1 MRIAVDA
8 TRLLREVRGIGR
20 YVRAL
25 LPRFVEQRADVSLL
39 LFSKPADV
47 AKLSEWVAADPHL
60 SGRAE
65 VESIRNIQKARA
77 DVFWYP
83 WNIALPAPAHGTVVA
98 TIHDVANLA
107 VPDPRWT
114 AWGKNF
120 RWRVRYEATVRRA
133 TLIVADSAFTA
144 NEVHRMLGVPHD
156 RIRVVL
162 LAADDGP
169 VPPLADNGEAL
180 KRLGVQAPFVLTVGA
195 ADRRKN
201 YAMLERAVRQV
212 VSGGARMNLVQAG
225 PRRHTS
231 RKLEEPWL
239 RTLGFVSESDLVA
252 LYRATT
258 ALIMPSNYEGF
269 GLPVLEAMRL
279 GTPVICARTSSLPEV
294 AGDAAAWFAPGNDV
308 QLADAITRLITD
320 PSLRESMRAAS
331 LSQEALF
338 SWDTTAR
345 QTLAVFDEAAHVVL

>member
-25 LPRFVEQRADVSLL
+25 LPRFVEQRADTSLL
-39 LFSKPADV
+39 LLSRPSDV
-47 AKLSEWVAADPHL
+47 VKLRGWVAADPQL

-65 VESIRNIQKARA
+65 VQSIRGIEKARA

-83 WNIALPAPAHGTVVA
+83 WNIALPTPTRGAVVA

-120 RWRVRYEATVRRA
+120 RWRMRYEATVRRA
-133 TLIVADSAFTA
+133 TLIVADSLFTKS
-144 NEVHRMLGVPHD
+144 EVQRMLGVPPE
-156 RIRVVL
+156 RMRVVL
-162 LAADDGP
+162 LAADDHP
-169 VPPLADNGEAL
+169 VPSSEGDAAAL
-180 KRLGVQAPFVLTVGA
+180 ERLDVHTPFLLTVGA

-201 YAMLERAVRQV
+201 YAMLERAVQQV
-212 VSGGARMNLVQAG
+212 VSTGARINLVQAG
-225 PRRHTS
+225 PRRHTNHKTQPS
-231 RKLEEPWL
+231 WM
-239 RTLGFVSESDLVA
+239 RTLGFVSESELVA

-279 GTPVICARTSSLPEV
+279 GAPVICARTSSLPEV
-294 AGDAAAWFAPGNDV
+294 AGDAAVWFTPGDDV
-308 QLADAITRLITD
+308 QLADTITRLMTE

-331 LSQEALF
+331 LAQEARF

-345 QTLAVFDEAAHVVL
+345 QTLAVFDEAARVVL

>member
-25 LPRFVEQRADVSLL
+25 LPRFVEQRPDLSLL
-39 LFSKPADV
+39 LFSKAKDV
-47 AKLSEWVAADPHL
+47 EKLRDWAVADPQL
-60 SGRAE
+60 GGRAE
-65 VESIRNIQKARA
+65 VQSIHDIQKVRA

-83 WNIALPAPAHGTVVA
+83 WNIAVPAPANGAVVA

-114 AWGKNF
+114 AWRKNS
-120 RWRVRYEATVRRA
+120 RWRKHYEATVRRA
-133 TLIVADSAFTA
+133 TLMIVDSKFTA
-144 NEVHRMLGVPHD
+144 SEVHRMLGVPYD
-156 RIRVVL
+156 RMRVVL

-169 VPPLADNGEAL
+169 VPPIADNGEAL
-180 KRLGVQAPFVLTVGA
+180 KRLGVHVPFVLTVGA

-201 YAMLERAVRQV
+201 YSMLERAVQQV
-212 VSGGARMNLVQAG
+212 VSSGAPLNLVQAG
-225 PRRHTS
+225 PRRHTYHKS
-231 RKLEEPWL
+231 EPPWM
-239 RTLGFVSESDLVA
+239 RTLGFVSEADLVA

-279 GTPVICARTSSLPEV
+279 GAPVICARTSSLPEV
-294 AGDAAAWFAPGNDV
+294 AGDAAAWFAPDDDV
-308 QLADAITRLITD
+308 QLADTITRLLTE
-320 PSLRESMRAAS
+320 PSLRASMRAAS
-331 LSQEALF
+331 MSREALF
-338 SWDTTAR
+338 SWDATAR
-345 QTLAVFDEAAHVVL
+345 ETLEVFDEAIRAD

>member
-25 LPRFVEQRADVSLL
+25 LPRFVDQRSDVSLL
-39 LFSKPADV
+39 LFSKPKDVEKLRDWVTAD
-47 AKLSEWVAADPHL
+47 LPL
-60 SGRAE
+60 GGRAE
-65 VESIRNIQKARA
+65 VQSIHDIRKSRA
-77 DVFWYP
+77 DVLWYP
-83 WNIALPAPAHGTVVA
+83 WNIAVPAPARGTVVP

-114 AWGKNF
+114 AWRKNS
-120 RWRVRYEATVRRA
+120 RWRRNYEATVRRA
-133 TLIVADSAFTA
+133 TLMVVDSEFTA
-144 NEVHRMLGVPHD
+144 REVQRMLGVP
-156 RIRVVL
+156 RERMRVVL

-169 VPPLADNGEAL
+169 LPPPGDNGDAL
-180 KRLGVQAPFVLTVGA
+180 KRLGVQTPFVLTVGA

-201 YAMLERAVRQV
+201 YAMLERAVQQV
-212 VSGGARMNLVQAG
+212 VSRGARINLVQAG
-225 PRRHTS
+225 PRRHTNHDS
-231 RKLEEPWL
+231 EPSWL
-239 RTLGFVSESDLVA
+239 RTLGFVSEADLVA

-279 GTPVICARTSSLPEV
+279 GAPVICARTSSLPEV
-294 AGDAAAWFAPGNDV
+294 AGDAAAWFAPDDDV
-308 QLADAITRLITD
+308 QLAETITRLITE
-320 PSLRESMRAAS
+320 PSLRESMCAAS
-331 LSQEALF
+331 LSQEARF

-345 QTLAVFDEAAHVVL
+345 QTLDAFDEAMRLS

>member
-25 LPRFVEQRADVSLL
+25 LPRFVEQRSDISLL
-39 LFSKPADV
+39 LFSKPKDV
-47 AKLSEWVAADPHL
+47 EKLHEWVSADPHL
-60 SGRAE
+60 GGRAE
-65 VESIRNIQKARA
+65 VQSIHDIQRVRA
-77 DVFWYP
+77 EVFWYP
-83 WNIALPAPAHGTVVA
+83 WNIAVPAPANGAVVA
-98 TIHDVANLA
+98 TIHDVANIA

-114 AWGKNF
+114 AWRKNS
-120 RWRVRYEATVRRA
+120 RWRRHYEATARRA
-133 TLIVADSAFTA
+133 TLMVVDSKFTA
-144 NEVHRMLGVPHD
+144 SEVHRMLGVPLD
-156 RIRVVL
+156 RMRVVI

-180 KRLGVQAPFVLTVGA
+180 KRLGVHAPFVLTVGA

-201 YAMLERAVRQV
+201 YAMLERAVQQV
-212 VSGGARMNLVQAG
+212 VSGGARLNLVQAG

-231 RKLEEPWL
+231 GKSEPAWL
-239 RTLGFVSESDLVA
+239 QTLGFVSESDLVA

-294 AGDAAAWFAPGNDV
+294 AGDAAAWFAPDDDV
-308 QLADAITRLITD
+308 QLAETITRLMTE

-338 SWDTTAR
+338 SWDNTAR
-345 QTLAVFDEAAHVVL
+345 QTLTAFDEAVGIA